1 MKVNCKMPLKSILVE
16 ISPGEMIDKITIL
29 LIKSERIKDEVQLAN
44 VRHELGVLS
53 EKMDKDIPRSLDL
66 DVLVSE
72 LKLVNEALWGIEDDI
87 RDCERAEEYSQ
98 PFIDLAR
105 SVYITNDK
113 RADLKR
119 DINLLLGSK
128 IMEEK
133 SYKPY

>member
-53 EKMDKDIPRSLDL
+53 EKMDKDIPRSPDL
-66 DVLVSE
+66 DILVSE
-72 LKLVNEALWGIEDDI
+72 LKSVNEALWGIEDDI

-98 PFIDLAR
+98 LFIDLAR

-119 DINLLLGSK
+119 NINLLLGSR

>member
-53 EKMDKDIPRSLDL
+53 EKMDKDIPRSPDL
-66 DVLVSE
+66 DILVSE
-72 LKLVNEALWGIEDDI
+72 LKSVNEALWGIEDDI

-98 PFIDLAR
+98 LFIDLAR